1 MATATTTTMTTSSDP
16 IDVHS
21 SFDRHIEIIAT
32 FFTARY
38 YNEIYNL
45 AQDMF
50 AKKGGRSLTET
61 YASTLCEYL
70 RSLERPDGD
79 GVIPTIH
86 ALHEYSDKY
95 CGHTTLNEFIARIIS
110 QIAPEEYYTTIGAR
124 DRDAILRGLVSQ
136 VALAIG
142 KRALEPDMMRMIIDN
157 RSNHA
162 GVSILRNIGARV
174 LRDFKASFLSKLYG
188 DKVARHDSVVSSE
201 IYNKMR
207 NEFRAVLTELVGTQI
222 DEMRAKNELAQ
233 RVREIEMLRAH
244 ITNLERQLVAANA
257 AIASAAAAKAV
268 AAMASV
274 SATASASACR
284 AQTMVTPPKLKPEP
298 EREVHETEPVIRAQ
312 PIAIIPEPK
321 PNPVGPKTKPEPETE
336 PITCTIEPVV
346 CALSSSLAESGES
359 SPMVDDDAYYESP
372 DERDTSEEDIARA
385 IAEANKARVKAD

>member
-1 MATATTTTMTTSSDP
+1 MTARASPDP

-21 SFDRHIEIIAT
+21 AFDRHIEIIAT

-61 YASTLCEYL
+61 YASVLCEYL

-95 CGHTTLNEFIARIIS
+95 CGRTTLNEFIARIIS
-110 QIAPEEYYTTIGAR
+110 QIAPEEYYTTIGTQ

-136 VALAIG
+136 VALTIG

-157 RSNHA
+157 RSNHV
-162 GVSILRNIGARV
+162 GVGILRTVGARV

-188 DKVARHDSVVSSE
+188 DKVAHQGRVVSSE

-207 NEFRAVLTELVGTQI
+207 NEFRATLTQLVGTQI

-233 RVREIEMLRAH
+233 RVREIEVLRAR
-244 ITNLERQLVAANA
+244 IAELERQLVDARAKEQSA
-257 AIASAAAAKAV
+257 RARHESQPFVPSIPTSHQLAQVQTFVPALAPAPVPAPVPVPVPVPAPVLIA
-268 AAMASV
+268 
-274 SATASASACR
+274 
-284 AQTMVTPPKLKPEP
+284 QPEP
-298 EREVHETEPVIRAQ
+298 TR
-312 PIAIIPEPK
+312 
-321 PNPVGPKTKPEPETE
+321 
-336 PITCTIEPVV
+336 
-346 CALSSSLAESGES
+346 
-359 SPMVDDDAYYESP
+359 MVDDEDEPEAHQEQQSAPDTYYGSSDPET
-372 DERDTSEEDIARA
+372 DEDCANAEDIARA
-385 IAEANKARVKAD
+385 IAEANKKRSKTD